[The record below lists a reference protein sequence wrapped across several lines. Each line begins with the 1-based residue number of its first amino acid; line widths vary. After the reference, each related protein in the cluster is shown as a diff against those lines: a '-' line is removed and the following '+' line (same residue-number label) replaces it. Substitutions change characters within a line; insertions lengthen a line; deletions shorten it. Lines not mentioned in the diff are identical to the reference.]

1 MSVRI
6 WVELRDHKA
15 LQKFMI
21 NKGLSVR
28 DLTDLVNR
36 DLRRRRAKERRT
48 ISRSTIG
55 NLRSGAAKVTHPEV
69 ALAIAEVLDAPRDIL
84 FLDRVSSYPSG
95 TKQERA
101 A

>member
-6 WVELRDHKA
+6 WVELRDPRH
-15 LQKFMI
+15 LQKFMA

-36 DLRRRRAKERRT
+36 DLRRRRAKNRRT
-48 ISRSTIG
+48 VSKSTIG
-55 NLRSGAAKVTHPEV
+55 NLRSGAAKTTDPEV

-84 FLDRVSSYPSG
+84 FCDRVSNYSTG
-95 TKQERA
+95 TKHERA

>member
-1 MSVRI
+1 VSIRI
-6 WVELRDHKA
+6 WVELSDHRA
-15 LQKFMI
+15 LQKFMT

-36 DLRRRRAKERRT
+36 ELRRRRSKERRT

-84 FLDRVSSYPSG
+84 FNDRVSSYASA
-95 TKQERA
+95 TKHGRA